1 MFRTKMNYNETEVLR
16 IGKMKYSN
24 NKIHTK
30 NEITWTRESLK
41 ILGVEISAEKR
52 TWKTWTQNH

>member
-1 MFRTKMNYNETEVLR
+1 MNYNETEVLR

-52 TWKTWTQNH
+52 IWKT